1 MSLFMKFHDNSRFNR
16 DATAH
21 TVIYHYTV
29 LIHKRGISMKRT
41 HHEYI
46 VHNDS
51 TLSAKFYEDT
61 AIN

>member
-1 MSLFMKFHDNSRFNR
+1 MKFHDNSRFYR

-29 LIHKRGISMKRT
+29 LIDKRGIFMIRT

-46 VHNDS
+46 VHYYF
-51 TLSAKFYEDT
+51 TQSAKFYEDT
-61 AIN
+61 AVN

>member
-1 MSLFMKFHDNSRFNR
+1 MKFHDNSRFYR

-21 TVIYHYTV
+21 TVIYHYTG
-29 LIHKRGISMKRT
+29 LINKRGISIKGT

-46 VHNDS
+46 VHICF
-51 TLSAKFYEDT
+51 TLSAKFHEDT